1 MDDDT
6 ASTFGGDQTTVSGL
20 VRARKHNPLL
30 RFHKSIIRD
39 IAGPEEDDLLVL
51 AKGLGMRRIICNLM
65 KLYDGERNLVLLVNA
80 STNDETGLGE
90 ELSTMGVRKPGLR
103 VVGHEMQSKARK
115 SLYESGGLISVTSRI
130 LIVDM
135 LTNNIPTDLITGMI
149 VLHAERVTANSIETF
164 IIRLYRQKNLN
175 GFLKAFSDEPE
186 SFTFGISPLQNTMK
200 NLCLRKVHLWPRFH
214 EKVHESLGQRRADV
228 IELYQPLSPLMS
240 SIQGAI
246 IECME
251 ATLAELRRSN
261 TTLDIDD
268 FTVENALFRNFDKI
282 VRSQLDPVWH
292 RVGPKTRKLVGDL
305 QELRRLLTYLL
316 SYDSVTYNSYLET
329 IIASNSTTQGAAK
342 QNQSPWLYLDA
353 ANTLFQ
359 SAKKRAYI
367 TISKDKPWPTS
378 APTDDNEEDWAA
390 LRDAES
396 DHNGYPIIQKKKQKW
411 PAGVQPVLEELPKWK
426 LLGDVLEEI
435 ETEIAYGPEIDLTST
450 ASNAVLV
457 LCNSERTCS
466 QLREYLSTMQPFT
479 PGQHNET
486 EGAGRTMMERLLRT
500 YFYWKNGLRDISQ
513 TFKRNLTAD
522 KEDQLNVVGQEGPT
536 ANGRTGQP
544 GYRRGGVPPN
554 KRRRTRAGSTSASSS
569 RSQKKEDRAI
579 AGQEDLENEV
589 IEISDFTRSS
599 LTSTN
604 DFLEDSGERIDGHGL
619 SLDPTQTLLAPSA
632 QETLTDA
639 FNDQDYDEFYGLLE
653 PEEVVIVRPYGGDD
667 DELVL
672 AELRPRF
679 VVMYDPD
686 PAFVRRIE
694 VYKCSNPG
702 LGVRVYFM
710 MYSDSVEEQRYLS
723 GLRREKNAFERL
735 IREKSNMIIPM
746 TEHPRAPHHIE
757 SRARSITSISSRN
770 AGGATNIEPARVI
783 VDMREFRSNLP
794 SLLHAADMLVIP
806 ATLTVGDYIITPTM
820 CVERKSVPD
829 LIQSFN
835 SGRLFT
841 QCEQMTMHYGQPI
854 LLIEFE
860 ENKSFQLQTIVE
872 QRSITKDKKAPLP
885 GPTGIDPT
893 TVQSKLVLL
902 TLAFPRLRIIWSSS
916 TQATVDIIADLKM
929 NHPEP
934 DLLKAITIGGDE
946 DGESGA
952 GGEGSGLY
960 NTTSQEMLRAMPG
973 ITSGNWKLVSS
984 RVDSIRDLCDVE
996 SEDAMKEVIGG
1007 QEQGKACWDFINKD
1021 AR

>member
-6 ASTFGGDQTTVSGL
+6 VSSFGGDQTTVTNL

-51 AKGLGMRRIICNLM
+51 AKGLGLRRIICNLM

-80 STNDETGLGE
+80 SPNDETGLGE

-130 LIVDM
+130 LVVDM
-135 LTNNIPTDLITGMI
+135 LTHNIPTNLITGII
-149 VLHAERVTANSIETF
+149 VLHAERVSATSIETF
-164 IIRLYRQKNLN
+164 IIRLYRQENLN

-214 EKVHESLGQRRADV
+214 ERVHESLEQRRADV
-228 IELYQPLSPLMS
+228 IELYQPLSPLMTD
-240 SIQGAI
+240 IQSAI

-261 TTLDIDD
+261 TTLDVDD
-268 FTVENALFRNFDKI
+268 FTVENALFRNFDRI
-282 VRSQLDPVWH
+282 VRSQLNPVWH
-292 RVGPKTRKLVGDL
+292 RVGPKTRRLVGDL

-329 IIASNSTTQGAAK
+329 IIASNSTVQGAAK

-367 TISKDKPWPTS
+367 TAPKNKPQPTGES
-378 APTDDNEEDWAA
+378 SEDNDEDWEA
-390 LRDAES
+390 LREAES
-396 DHNGYPIIQKKKQKW
+396 DANGYPIIRKKQRSKW
-411 PAGVQPVLEELPKWK
+411 PEGVTPVLEELPKWK
-426 LLGDVLEEI
+426 LLGDILEEI
-435 ETEIAYGPEIDLTST
+435 ETEIAYGPEIDLTSS
-450 ASNAVLV
+450 ASNSILV
-457 LCNSERTCS
+457 LCNSDRTCS
-466 QLREYLSTMQPFT
+466 QLREYLSTMKPFI
-479 PGQHNET
+479 PGQHT
-486 EGAGRTMMERLLRT
+486 EENGAGKPMMERLLRT

-513 TFKRNLTAD
+513 TFKRGATEN
-522 KEDQLNVVGQEGPT
+522 KEEELNVVDEQQ
-536 ANGRTGQP
+536 NSNRTGQN
-544 GYRRGGVPPN
+544 GYKRGGVPPN
-554 KRRRTRAGSTSASSS
+554 KRRRTRAGSMAASFS
-569 RSQKKEDRAI
+569 RAQKREDRTI
-579 AGQEDLENEV
+579 AGQDDLENEAT
-589 IEISDFTRSS
+589 EISDYTRQSQILS
-599 LTSTN
+599 N
-604 DFLEDSGERIDGHGL
+604 DFMGDDGPRTDGDDL
-619 SLDPTQTLLAPSA
+619 SIEPTSTLLAPSA

-639 FNDQDYDEFYGLLE
+639 IDDQDYDQFFGLLT

-694 VYKCSNPG
+694 VYRSSNPG

-723 GLRREKNAFERL
+723 GLRREKSAFERL
-735 IREKSNMIIPM
+735 IREKSIHTMRTN
-746 TEHPRAPHHIE
+746 EH
-757 SRARSITSISSRN
+757 SLRSTD
-770 AGGATNIEPARVI
+770 I
-783 VDMREFRSNLP
+783 VDRIRREQIVSASGKFQYANRAHTM
-794 SLLHAADMLVIP
+794 SL
-806 ATLTVGDYIITPTM
+806 T
-820 CVERKSVPD
+820 
-829 LIQSFN
+829 
-835 SGRLFT
+835 
-841 QCEQMTMHYGQPI
+841 
-854 LLIEFE
+854 
-860 ENKSFQLQTIVE
+860 TIVE
-872 QRSITKDKKAPLP
+872 QRSITKEKKPTVP
-885 GPTGIDPT
+885 TPTGIDPT

-902 TLAFPRLRIIWSSS
+902 TLSFPRLRIIWSSS
-916 TQATVDIIADLKM
+916 TQATVDIIADLKL

-934 DLLKAITIGGDE
+934 DPLKAITIGGDDSAVE
-946 DGESGA
+946 AGA
-952 GGEGSGLY
+952 GAARGDGSGLF
-960 NTTSQEMLRAMPG
+960 NTVPLDMLRALPG
-973 ITSGNWKLVSS
+973 VTSRNWKLVMS

-996 SEDAMKEVIGG
+996 SKEKTKEIIGG
-1007 QEQGKACWDFINKD
+1007 QEQGKALWDFIKKD